1 MRMDLNKST
10 RVFTHG
16 LVIATTLVT
25 CTALRAEHEDTHADK
40 SAAHADRADAHGD
53 KTQKFI
59 HKALQGGKME
69 VQMGQLAQQK
79 AQSQEVKDLGATL
92 VRDHT
97 AANQKLQQLASS
109 KNSNASDEHARGE
122 KGDKHDQMMNR
133 LQNQSGAEFDKAFV
147 RMAIKDH
154 KKDIAEFE
162 KCRTDVSDPQV
173 KAFIDETLPKLRNHL
188 QMAQSAAKAVGVD
201 ATTISEREDDSSDSA
216 TGAAAVGVSG
226 SSGSSTTS
234 DKNRHSLNESG
245 SYNGATDSDSS
256 GTLRHNNPSAK
267 VEGNVGDHE
276 INAEANVN
284 KSSSDTSSQTSSD
297 KKIFQKDDGKVL
309 GLSTDK
315 QDGKF
320 LGVIP
325 DPFKKRHEANAE
337 VNVNTDNSSSST
349 AVGGSASTESGT
361 SSNSSS
367 DQK

>member
-1 MRMDLNKST
+1 MDLNKRR

-16 LVIATTLVT
+16 IVIATTLVT
-25 CTALRAEHEDTHADK
+25 CTALRAEHEDTQGDK

-59 HKALQGGKME
+59 SKALEGGKME

-109 KNSNASDEHARGE
+109 KSSSADTSSERSHADMSG
-122 KGDKHDQMMNR
+122 KHDQIMSR

-147 RMAIKDH
+147 RMAVKDH

-162 KCRTDVSDPQV
+162 KCRTDVTDPEV
-173 KAFIDETLPKLRNHL
+173 RAFIDETLPKLRNHL
-188 QMAQSAAKAVGVD
+188 QMAQSAAKTVGVD
-201 ATTISEREDDSSDSA
+201 TTRISEREDDNADSA
-216 TGAAAVGVSG
+216 SGSAAVGVSG
-226 SSGSSTTS
+226 ASGSSTAS
-234 DKNRHSLNESG
+234 DKNRHSLNDSG
-245 SYNGATDSDSS
+245 YNGATDTDPS
-256 GTLRHNNPSAK
+256 GTLHHNNPSAK

-276 INAEANVN
+276 INAEANLN
-284 KSSSDTSSQTSSD
+284 KNSSDTSSG

-315 QDGKF
+315 QDHKF
-320 LGVIP
+320 LGIIP
-325 DPFKKRHEANAE
+325 DPFKKRHEANTE
-337 VNVNTDNSSSST
+337 VKVNTDSSSSSS
-349 AVGGSASTESGT
+349 VGGSASTETGT